1 MGETP
6 VQLLRGYLL
15 LLFIFY
21 VITSHRSIA
30 LFSILA
36 VHHVLFHAAF
46 GTLGNPDWLVNKLIF
61 HPGGICAVI
70 ASTGALLGF
79 LQCSVSMHWTDL

>member
-21 VITSHRSIA
+21 AITSRRSVA
-30 LFSILA
+30 LFGVLT
-36 VHHVLFHAAF
+36 VQHVLFHGVF
-46 GTLGNPDWLVNKLIF
+46 RTLGNPDWLVNKLVF
-61 HPGGICAVI
+61 HPVEF
-70 ASTGALLGF
+70 LL
-79 LQCSVSMHWTDL
+79 